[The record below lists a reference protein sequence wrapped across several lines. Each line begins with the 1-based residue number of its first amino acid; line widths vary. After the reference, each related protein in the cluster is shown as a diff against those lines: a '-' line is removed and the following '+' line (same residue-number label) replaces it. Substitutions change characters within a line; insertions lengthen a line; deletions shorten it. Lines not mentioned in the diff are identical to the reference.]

1 MDKMVSYN
9 ASHRAKV
16 HEVRERVVVE
26 RELKESGGH
35 QQLVPGVV
43 VGHEGVVRP
52 VHPLLFFVHVVLQFL
67 VPRLLDVVVHAQ
79 EVSEI
84 VILVHVELEDF
95 MKGLDVI
102 HGNVV
107 WLELKTENMI

>member
-1 MDKMVSYN
+1 MIDAINKMVSYM

-43 VGHEGVVRP
+43 VRHEGVVRP

-67 VPRLLDVVVHAQ
+67 VPRLLYVVVYAQ

-107 WLELKTENMI
+107 

>member
-26 RELKESGGH
+26 GELKESGGH

-52 VHPLLFFVHVVLQFL
+52 VHPLLLFVHVVLQFL
-67 VPRLLDVVVHAQ
+67 VPRLLDVVVHAE

-84 VILVHVELEDF
+84 VILVHVELKVF
-95 MKGLDVI
+95 MRVLVVR

-107 WLELKTENMI
+107 WLEF